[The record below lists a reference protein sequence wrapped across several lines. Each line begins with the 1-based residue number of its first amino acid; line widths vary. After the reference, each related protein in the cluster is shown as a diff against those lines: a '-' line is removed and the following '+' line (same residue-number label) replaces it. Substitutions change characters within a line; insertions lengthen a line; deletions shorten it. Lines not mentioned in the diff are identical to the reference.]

1 MYTLLLKPLMDFVT
15 AFVLLILFSPILLL
29 VYFLIFV
36 ISGRNPIFLQLRPG
50 YKEKPFTIIKFKT
63 MTDEK
68 DVNGEL
74 VADEKRLTPLGKLI
88 RKTSIDE
95 LPQLINVIKGDLSL
109 VGPRPLMMKYLT
121 RYNNEQARRHDVKPG
136 ITGWAQINGRDAISW
151 DKKFELDVYYVDNVG
166 FSLDLK
172 ILFKTIFNV
181 LIGKDESP
189 VNAEIMGEWLGNGK

>member
-1 MYTLLLKPLMDFVT
+1 MDFVT